1 MVDHV
6 ACVRGLNGGVAKR
19 GLCGVVVVVI
29 AVALGNAACV
39 VGKKA
44 IALSDHDVAII
55 AGIVETKEGIHLVL
69 ADYFARFGVI
79 SVQAVCMGDND
90 AGGQL
95 GYLGLSLFGFEAF
108 V

>member
-1 MVDHV
+1 M
-6 ACVRGLNGGVAKR
+6 
-19 GLCGVVVVVI
+19 VVI

-39 VGKKA
+39 VGEEA

-55 AGIVETKEGIHLVL
+55 AGFVETKEVIHLVL

-79 SVQAVCMGDND
+79 SAQAVCMGDND

>member
-1 MVDHV
+1 M
-6 ACVRGLNGGVAKR
+6 RGLDRGVAKR
-19 GLCGVVVVVI
+19 RLSGVVVVVI
-29 AVALGNAACV
+29 AVAFGNAAGV

-44 IALSDHDVAII
+44 IAFGDHDVAII

-69 ADYFARFGVI
+69 ADYLACLGVI
-79 SVQAVCMGDND
+79 SAQAVCMGDND